1 MAEEGSTKV
10 ITAEK
15 PEDLSQEDMARLI
28 VDMFHR
34 NMVHYTLWFTAVKH
48 QFGITRALEIMKKA
62 RKNSYDI
69 QMDRMAKVFGFEMV
83 NGIPK
88 PLLEMPKEK
97 LINIM
102 NNLGVNWLANDG
114 VWFQAVESMRDMYD
128 AKRCNDTCWTRYSPF
143 EAWSIK

>member
-83 NGIPK
+83 NGIPSRSWK
-88 PLLEMPKEK
+88 CRKK
-97 LINIM
+97 N
-102 NNLGVNWLANDG
+102 
-114 VWFQAVESMRDMYD
+114 S
-128 AKRCNDTCWTRYSPF
+128 
-143 EAWSIK
+143 SIS